1 MSDIQ
6 AKLRRQ
12 NELLVEYFALERAIE
27 MAEKALS
34 NLKGTKRHIKN
45 SELGIKKVTDEIE
58 KEIELRRFF

>member
-34 NLKGTKRHIKN
+34 NLKGTKKYIKS